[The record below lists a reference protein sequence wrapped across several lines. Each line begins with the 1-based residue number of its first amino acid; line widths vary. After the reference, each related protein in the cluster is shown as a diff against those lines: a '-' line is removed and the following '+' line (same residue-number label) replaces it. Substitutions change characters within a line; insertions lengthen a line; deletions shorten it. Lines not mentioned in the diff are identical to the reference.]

1 MMSLFNTRAQAS
13 IQEFEKTKLELEA
26 TRWANKEAAE
36 RHVETVSK
44 LEGKVQELYRVQEL
58 LRKDILTLDS
68 VENAYVGNDYR
79 DYAEGVQ
86 AISEKYSG
94 TSEWGCL
101 QTGAVVDLRAA
112 FILGEGLKVVHRTET
127 KEEAQA
133 ELDWAEDFLA
143 YNALDAE
150 MAQELVKESEIE
162 GKIALRLFW
171 DPATPEDPI
180 KYGETDY
187 PGMVSVRFISWLS
200 KKYVVDVDPDDYLWY
215 KQLTW
220 PAVTVTVNNVSRLLP
235 PGKVPEAEFVYKK
248 FGGRLNDAND
258 AQPKVMKCLT
268 QIDRLD
274 RALRDLREINHLYA
288 SPTPHFKCETP
299 QQAAALLAQIK
310 DINWK
315 IGKALASTAEFT
327 MVSAD
332 ATGVDNII
340 AEIELNVKMISG
352 TTGIPIHY
360 LGLLDLLKN
369 RATGDNTRELVM
381 AATTR
386 EREIWIGA
394 FEELLEKAM
403 KFYNEKT
410 GGAQKSNEGG
420 KLDPSKIG
428 VEIPLVTQDQWANIQ
443 NVLIPAALGG
453 IISNEHVASQIPG
466 VDQEKEAAL
475 REEREAKEAEQA
487 ELDMEKFKAEVD
499 IKSNAAVNAKG
510 AGE

>member
-1 MMSLFNTRAQAS
+1 MMSIFDRKAKAQLQEMERKYDMERVDRAHAS
-13 IQEFEKTKLELEA
+13 E
-26 TRWANKEAAE
+26 RANN
-36 RHVETVSK
+36 
-44 LEGKVQELYRVQEL
+44 LEGKVQELRKVQEL
-58 LRKDILTLDS
+58 LRKDILSLDE
-68 VENAYVGNDYR
+68 VEHTYVGNDYR
-79 DYAEGVQ
+79 DYATGVL
-86 AISEKYSG
+86 AVSEKYSG

-133 ELDWAEDFLA
+133 ELDWANDFLS

-150 MAQELVKESEIE
+150 MAHEIVKESEIE

-171 DPATPEDPI
+171 DVDEEDPY
-180 KYGETDY
+180 KDY

-200 KKYVVDVDPDDYLWY
+200 KKYFVDVDPSDYLWY
-215 KQLTW
+215 KRLYW
-220 PAVTVTVNNVSRLLP
+220 PATTVTINLISTFLP
-235 PGKVPEAEFVYKK
+235 AGEVLEPEFVYKK

-274 RALRDLREINHLYA
+274 RALRDLREINHLFA

-315 IGKALASTAEFT
+315 IGKALASTAEFSL
-327 MVSAD
+327 VSAE
-332 ATGVDNII
+332 ASGVTNII

-394 FEELLEKAM
+394 FEELIEKAM
-403 KFYNEKT
+403 MFYNLKT
-410 GGAQKSNEGG
+410 GGAQKST

-428 VEIPLVTQDQWANIQ
+428 VEIPLISQDHWTNLQ

-453 IISNEHVASQIPG
+453 IISKEFVAGQIPG
-466 VDQEKEAAL
+466 VDVEKEDELRQAAEDKAL
-475 REEREAKEAEQA
+475 EQA
-487 ELDMEKFKAEVD
+487 KLDMQNFKTQVD
-499 IKSNAAVNAKG
+499 IKANAQG
-510 AGE
+510 AGA

>member
-1 MMSLFNTRAQAS
+1 MMGIFNTKAQAR
-13 IQEFEKTKLELEA
+13 IQEFEKVKLELEA
-26 TRWANKEAAE
+26 TKWAAGQVARN
-36 RHVETVSK
+36 HVTRVAS
-44 LEGKVQELYRVQEL
+44 LEGKVQELYHVQEL

-79 DYAEGVQ
+79 DYAAGVQ

-94 TSEWGCL
+94 TSDWGCL
-101 QTGAVVDLRAA
+101 QTGAIVDLRSA

-127 KEEAQA
+127 KEEAAA
-133 ELDWAEDFLA
+133 ELEWAEDFLA

-171 DPATPEDPI
+171 DVDEENPY
-180 KYGETDY
+180 KDY

-200 KKYVVDVDPDDYLWY
+200 KKYVVDVDPNDYLWY

-220 PAVTVTVNNVSRLLP
+220 PAASVLVNNTSVMLP
-235 PGKVPEAEFVYKK
+235 AGKVAEPEFVYKK
-248 FGGRLNDAND
+248 FGGRIYDAND
-258 AQPKVMKCLT
+258 AQPKVLKCLT

-288 SPTPHFKCETP
+288 SPTPHFQCETP
-299 QQAAALLAQIK
+299 QQAASLLLQIK

-315 IGKALASTAEFT
+315 IGKALASTAVFT
-327 MVSAD
+327 LVSAE
-332 ATGVDNII
+332 AGGVENII
-340 AEIELNVKMISG
+340 REIELNVKMISG

-403 KFYNEKT
+403 KFYNEKSGT
-410 GGAQKSNEGG
+410 AQKSTGGG
-420 KLDPSKIG
+420 KLDPSKVGI
-428 VEIPLVTQDQWANIQ
+428 EIPLVTQDQWANIQ

-466 VDQEKEAAL
+466 VDQEKEAEL

-487 ELDMEKFKAEVD
+487 ELDMEKFKTEVD
-499 IKSNAAVNAKG
+499 IKAKAKG
-510 AGE
+510 AAE

>member
-1 MMSLFNTRAQAS
+1 MGIFNTKAQAR
-13 IQEFEKTKLELEA
+13 IQEMRVREAQTEASRASLREFEARAVVDGLEEKVVHL
-26 TRWANKEAAE
+26 NK
-36 RHVETVSK
+36 
-44 LEGKVQELYRVQEL
+44 VQEL
-58 LRKDILTLDS
+58 LRKDILTLDA

-127 KEEAQA
+127 KEEAAA
-133 ELDWAEDFLA
+133 ELEWAEDFLA

-171 DPATPEDPI
+171 APATPEDPI
-180 KYGETDY
+180 KYGDTDY

-200 KKYVVDVDPDDYLWY
+200 KKYIVDVDPDDYLWY

-220 PAVTVTVNNVSRLLP
+220 PAVTVTVNNVSRLIP
-235 PGKVPEAEFVYKK
+235 AGKVPEAEFVYKK
-248 FGGRLNDAND
+248 FGGRIYDAND
-258 AQPKVMKCLT
+258 AQPKILKCLT

-274 RALRDLREINHLYA
+274 RALRDLREINHLFA
-288 SPTPHFKCETP
+288 TPTPHFKCETP
-299 QQAAALLAQIK
+299 QQAASLLAQIK

-315 IGKALASTAEFT
+315 IGKALASTSEFT
-327 MVSAD
+327 MVSAET
-332 ATGVDNII
+332 AGVENII

-403 KFYNEKT
+403 VFYNFKSGDT
-410 GGAQKSNEGG
+410 QKST
-420 KLDPSKIG
+420 KLDPAKIG
-428 VEIPLVTQDQWANIQ
+428 IEIPLVTQDQWANIQ

-466 VDQEKEAAL
+466 VDQEKEAEL

-487 ELDMEKFKAEVD
+487 ELDMEKFKTEVD
-499 IKSNAAVNAKG
+499 IKAKAKG
-510 AGE
+510 TVE

>member
-1 MMSLFNTRAQAS
+1 MGIFTTKAQAK
-13 IQEFEKTKLELEA
+13 IQEMRVQAATADANRATAIANEERGRVTEL
-26 TRWANKEAAE
+26 K
-36 RHVETVSK
+36 
-44 LEGKVQELYRVQEL
+44 GKVQEYQKVQEL
-58 LRKDILTLDS
+58 LVKDILTLQE
-68 VENAYVGNDYR
+68 VEHSYVGNEYR
-79 DYAEGVQ
+79 DYASGVL
-86 AISEKYSG
+86 AISEKYGG

-112 FILGEGLKVVHRTET
+112 FILGEGLKIVAKTGT

-133 ELDWAEDFLA
+133 EIDWAEGFLA

-171 DPATPEDPI
+171 DEATDEAPI
-180 KYGETDY
+180 RYGDTDY

-200 KKYVVDVDPDDYLWY
+200 KKYIVDVDLNDYLWY
-215 KQLTW
+215 KRLTW
-220 PAVTVTVNNVSRLLP
+220 PATTAVVNNVSILIPAGEVLEP
-235 PGKVPEAEFVYKK
+235 EFVYTK
-248 FGGRLNDAND
+248 FGGRIYDAND
-258 AQPKVMKCLT
+258 AQPKIMKCLT

-274 RALRDLREINHLYA
+274 KALRDLREINHLFA
-288 SPTPHFKCETP
+288 SPTPSFQCATP
-299 QQAAALLAQIK
+299 QQASALLQQIK

-315 IGKALASTAEFT
+315 IGKAIASTAVFT
-327 MVSAD
+327 LVSPD
-332 ATGVDNII
+332 SSGVENLVS
-340 AEIELNVKMISG
+340 EIELNVKMISG

-403 KFYNEKT
+403 LMYNERS
-410 GGAQKSNEGG
+410 GGAQKSTEGG
-420 KLDPSKIG
+420 RLDPSKVGI
-428 VEIPLVTQDQWANIQ
+428 EIPLVTQDQWANIQ

-466 VDQEKEAAL
+466 VDQEKETEL

-487 ELDMEKFKAEVD
+487 ERDMEKFKTEVD
-499 IKSNAAVNAKG
+499 IKAKAKG
-510 AGE
+510 AVE